1 MNVATLCVRRVSES
15 DALNYHALRV
25 QSLEGMVQ
33 PIEPQVREELET
45 GAMGMARLLVRYG
58 IEGTRVWGVF
68 DDETLV
74 GVLCLSSRLG
84 FYPVAEARHCGA
96 YTLTSYRGT
105 RVSGALMRSAPG
117 WIDRHQPLRS
127 TLAQVER

>member
-45 GAMGMARLLVRYG
+45 GAMGIARLLVRYG
-58 IEGTRVWGVF
+58 IEGTRVRGVF
-68 DDETLV
+68 DDETIV
-74 GVLCLSSRLG
+74 GVLFLLRRLG
-84 FYPVAEARHCGA
+84 YEPEDAARLWGA
-96 YTLTSYRGT
+96 YTLPRYRGT
-105 RVSGALMRSAPG
+105 FVSRALLGAVAG
-117 WIDRHQPLRS
+117 
-127 TLAQVER
+127 

>member
-33 PIEPQVREELET
+33 PIEPQVREEMET
-45 GAMGMARLLVRYG
+45 GAMSMARLMVRYG
-58 IEGTRVWGVF
+58 LAGMRVWGVF

-74 GVLCLSSRLG
+74 GVLCLSRCLGYEPDDRDRLWG
-84 FYPVAEARHCGA
+84 DSP
-96 YTLTSYRGT
+96 
-105 RVSGALMRSAPG
+105 P
-117 WIDRHQPLRS
+117 P
-127 TLAQVER
+127 